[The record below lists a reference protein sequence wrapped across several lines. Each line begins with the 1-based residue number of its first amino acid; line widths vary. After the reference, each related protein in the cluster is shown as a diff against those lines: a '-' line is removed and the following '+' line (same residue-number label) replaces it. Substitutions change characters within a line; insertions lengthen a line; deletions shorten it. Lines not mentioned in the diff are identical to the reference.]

1 MTNLSIVLSYVD
13 CAQDKLHYVKS
24 LELFIKQHLNNLFVL
39 QPSLEEAKEE
49 KCRDIFASL
58 ADGIHNAQFQEDP
71 DSIQNKFGPFYLIVQ
86 SGSVNWSKVQM
97 CDLTLASLPAN
108 LPENEMKL
116 IYVIKHG
123 RKYFH
128 LYLIIKEISK

>member
-1 MTNLSIVLSYVD
+1 MSIVLSYVD
-13 CAQDKLHYVKS
+13 CAEDKLHYVKA

-39 QPSLEEAKEE
+39 QPSLEEATEE

-58 ADGIHNAQFQEDP
+58 ADGIHRVQFQEGEG
-71 DSIQNKFGPFYLIVQ
+71 SVQNKFGPFYLIVQ
-86 SGSVNWSKVQM
+86 SGSANWSKVQM
-97 CDLTLASLPAN
+97 CDLTFASLPSN
-108 LPENEMKL
+108 LPEDEMKL
-116 IYVIKHG
+116 IYAIKHG